1 MSPSDSSDL
10 SAAPLIGVLGVL
22 EVREASIDTD
32 LANLAIPAAV
42 AGAGAA
48 EAEAEAAAGWVDLD
62 LDWGL
67 ELGPGDPPN
76 NPPVRDLDIDIDID
90 IEFRIPAGLLFLE
103 YALIF
108 RSALLGDINV
118 LRRVSDSLGDINV
131 IVGVG
136 IGIEDRG
143 ALSILILLVLLVL
156 RENLTSTFF
165 DCNGDGLSDLD
176 PGGE

>member
-1 MSPSDSSDL
+1 M
-10 SAAPLIGVLGVL
+10 
-22 EVREASIDTD
+22 
-32 LANLAIPAAV
+32 
-42 AGAGAA
+42 
-48 EAEAEAAAGWVDLD
+48 
-62 LDWGL
+62 
-67 ELGPGDPPN
+67 
-76 NPPVRDLDIDIDID
+76 
-90 IEFRIPAGLLFLE
+90 
-103 YALIF
+103 
-108 RSALLGDINV
+108 

>member
-1 MSPSDSSDL
+1 M
-10 SAAPLIGVLGVL
+10 
-22 EVREASIDTD
+22 
-32 LANLAIPAAV
+32 
-42 AGAGAA
+42 
-48 EAEAEAAAGWVDLD
+48 
-62 LDWGL
+62 
-67 ELGPGDPPN
+67 
-76 NPPVRDLDIDIDID
+76 
-90 IEFRIPAGLLFLE
+90 
-103 YALIF
+103 
-108 RSALLGDINV
+108 

-143 ALSILILLVLLVL
+143 ALSILILLVL